1 MIDYMKCDLDDIV
14 FEHRN
19 RAYGAYILRKSY
31 GKNMKRA
38 AIGGA
43 AMFLLLL
50 SSPLIAD
57 KIKPKRLLLE
67 EKSITLMEA
76 PKEAKK
82 PDIPP
87 PPPPPPPPP
96 AKKIET
102 LRFVPPVVT
111 EKAETEPPVITPPD
125 PNVNIGTKNIEGE
138 KTTTYTPPVDVV
150 APAPPPIETPK
161 EVKKVEEDIPFV
173 IVEQNPEF
181 QDGVKAMYQFLANNI
196 KYPAVARESA
206 IEGTVYVGFVVGK
219 DGAIRDVVVK
229 RGIGGGCN
237 EEAVRVVKLMPNW
250 KPGKQ
255 QGKPVSVAYTIPIK
269 FHLD

>member
-19 RAYGAYILRKSY
+19 RAYGSYSLRKSY

-38 AIGGA
+38 AVGGVA
-43 AMFLLLL
+43 VFLLLI

-57 KIKPKRLLLE
+57 RMKPKRLILE
-67 EKSITLMEA
+67 ETTVTLMDA
-76 PKEAKK
+76 PKEDIKK

-87 PPPPPPPPP
+87 PPPPPPPPV
-96 AKKIET
+96 KKIET

-138 KTTTYTPPVDVV
+138 RTTVYTPPTEEV
-150 APAPPPIETPK
+150 APTPPPVEESK
-161 EVKKVEEDIPFV
+161 VVKPVEEDKPFL

-181 QDGVKAMYQFLANNI
+181 VNGTKAMYQFLSDNI
-196 KYPAVARESA
+196 KYPAIARENSIA
-206 IEGTVYVGFVVGK
+206 GTVYVGFVVGK
-219 DGAIRDVVVK
+219 DGTIRDVVVK

-237 EEAVRVVKLMPNW
+237 EEAVRVVKLMPKWN
-250 KPGKQ
+250 PGKQ

>member
-19 RAYGAYILRKSY
+19 RAYGSYSLRKSY

-38 AIGGA
+38 AVGGVA
-43 AMFLLLL
+43 VFLLLI

-57 KIKPKRLLLE
+57 RMKPEKLLLE
-67 EKSITLMEA
+67 EKTVTLMDA
-76 PKEAKK
+76 PKEDIKK

-87 PPPPPPPPP
+87 PPPPPPPPV
-96 AKKIET
+96 KKIET

-111 EKAETEPPVITPPD
+111 EKAETEPLVITPPD

-138 KTTTYTPPVDVV
+138 KTTTYTPPIEVV
-150 APAPPPIETPK
+150 APVAPPIETPK
-161 EVKKVEEDIPFV
+161 EVKKVDEDIPFV

-181 QDGVKAMYQFLANNI
+181 QDGVKAMYQFLSNNI
-196 KYPAVARESA
+196 KYPAIARENA

-219 DGAIRDVVVK
+219 DGSIRDVAVK

>member
-1 MIDYMKCDLDDIV
+1 M
-14 FEHRN
+14 
-19 RAYGAYILRKSY
+19 
-31 GKNMKRA
+31 
-38 AIGGA
+38 
-43 AMFLLLL
+43 
-50 SSPLIAD
+50 
-57 KIKPKRLLLE
+57 KPKRLILE
-67 EKSITLMEA
+67 EKTVTLMDA
-76 PKEAKK
+76 PKEDIKK

-96 AKKIET
+96 VKKIET

-138 KTTTYTPPVDVV
+138 KTSTYTPPIEVV
-150 APAPPPIETPK
+150 APVAPPIETPK

-181 QDGVKAMYQFLANNI
+181 VNGTKAMYQFLSNNI

-219 DGAIRDVVVK
+219 DGSIRDVVVK

-250 KPGKQ
+250 NPGKQ